1 MAARCAEQ
9 LNAHKLEVETA
20 HGVSAHVF
28 SLDLTAEVGAADLHA
43 QIKAAGLSVDILI
56 NNAGFG
62 RQGEF
67 VERSL
72 EVDLGMID
80 LNVKALVAD
89 DMIEQGSG
97 KILHVDSTAGFM
109 LGPLQATYFATKAF
123 VNSFSQGLDE
133 ALRGKGVTFTV
144 LAPGFVET
152 EFAKAADLEDTGLVN
167 GDGATAESVAQH
179 GYDAMMAGKLVT
191 INQFGLRFMIN
202 CLMPFMPYRMKL
214 KMISKMQTKA

>member
-9 LNAHKLEVETA
+9 LNAHKLEIETA

-28 SLDLTAEVGAADLHA
+28 ALDLTAEVGAADLHA

-80 LNVKALVAD
+80 LNVKALIAD

-97 KILHVDSTAGFM
+97 KILHVNSTAGFM

-123 VNSFSQGLDE
+123 VKSFSLALDE
-133 ALRGKGVTFTV
+133 ALRGKDVTSTV

>member
-1 MAARCAEQ
+1 LAARCAEQ

-97 KILHVDSTAGFM
+97 KILHGDSTAGLM

-123 VNSFSQGLDE
+123 VKSFSQALDE
-133 ALRGKGVTFTV
+133 ALRGKGVTSTV

>member
-97 KILHVDSTAGFM
+97 KILHVNSTAGFM

-123 VNSFSQGLDE
+123 VKSFSQALDE
-133 ALRGKGVTFTV
+133 ALRGKGVTSTV

-152 EFAKAADLEDTGLVN
+152 EFTKAADLEDTGLVK

-179 GYDAMMAGKLVT
+179 GYDAMMASKLVT
-191 INQFGLRFMIN
+191 INEFGLRFMIN
-202 CLMPFMPYRMKL
+202 WLMPFMPHRMKL

>member
-1 MAARCAEQ
+1 M
-9 LNAHKLEVETA
+9 
-20 HGVSAHVF
+20 
-28 SLDLTAEVGAADLHA
+28 
-43 QIKAAGLSVDILI
+43 DILI

-72 EVDLGMID
+72 EADLGMID
-80 LNVKALVAD
+80 LNVKALVALTHLVAD

-97 KILHVDSTAGFM
+97 KILHVGSTAGFM

-123 VNSFSQGLDE
+123 VNSFSQALDE
-133 ALRGKGVTFTV
+133 ELRGKAVTSTV

-191 INQFGLRFMIN
+191 INEFGLRFMIN
-202 CLMPFMPYRMKL
+202 WLMPFMPHRMKL

>member
-97 KILHVDSTAGFM
+97 KILHENSTAGFM

-123 VNSFSQGLDE
+123 VKSFSQALDE
-133 ALRGKGVTFTV
+133 ALRGKGVTSTV